1 MSKILT
7 GKSVAID
14 LDEDAETLVS
24 NQPNDAVV
32 DLDSDTSKA
41 SDIVDEDGDPRDR
54 LPERA
59 VQNADGS
66 VTLPLLYPQTLTTKK
81 DNKVRDKVFD
91 ALTFHRMR
99 GADQMAISS
108 VPEEKQISVAFARST
123 RIAQMVMDKLYE
135 KMDLADI
142 TDAGRVLNHFLTS
155 GRKTGQ

>member
-7 GKSVAID
+7 GKTVTID
-14 LDEDAETLVS
+14 LDEDAPAATS
-24 NQPNDAVV
+24 THPDNAVV
-32 DLDSDTSKA
+32 DLDGGTSA
-41 SDIVDEDGDPRDR
+41 TDDIVDEDGDPRDR
-54 LPERA
+54 LPDRA
-59 VQNADGS
+59 IINADGS

-81 DNKVRDKVFD
+81 DNKVSGKVFE

-99 GADQMAISS
+99 GADQMAISA
-108 VPEEKQISVAFARST
+108 VPEGKQISVAFARST

-142 TDAGRVLNHFLTS
+142 TDAGRVLNHFLGS

>member
-1 MSKILT
+1 MNKALT
-7 GKSVAID
+7 GKNLTID
-14 LDEDAETLVS
+14 LDEDAPVLASTHPD
-24 NQPNDAVV
+24 NAVV
-32 DLDSDTSKA
+32 DLDGGTSA
-41 SDIVDEDGDPRDR
+41 THDIVDEDGDPRDR
-54 LPERA
+54 LPDRA
-59 VQNADGS
+59 VVNADGS

-81 DNKVRDKVFD
+81 DGKVRDKVFD

-142 TDAGRVLNHFLTS
+142 TDAGRVLNHFLGS
-155 GRKTGQ
+155 GRKTGR